1 MNRLTTDNPQNNF
14 ETMMNLVYAKDEW
27 HHIRHG
33 DMDMKTTDFCLELCK
48 ARECE
53 YFEKCDTD
61 EAKDE
66 CLCSCLFDGCPIA
79 TVYAALCGYGHTR
92 SRLKMYEDMG
102 MEPKWI
108 DVKERLPEPDEEV
121 LLIAHGWKG
130 RLLYLGCLHH
140 TNVEKSWLTG
150 ITSAESEWC
159 IRGWSY
165 LKVPLVTHWMP
176 LPNLPKED
184 CNG

>member
-1 MNRLTTDNPQNNF
+1 MKRFTTDNPQNNF
-14 ETMMNLVYAKDEW
+14 ETMMNLVYAKDGW

-33 DMDMKTTDFCLELCK
+33 DTDMKTTDFCLELCK

-61 EAKDE
+61 EEKDE

-79 TVYAALCGYGHTR
+79 TVYAALCGYGHMR

-108 DVKERLPEPDEEV
+108 SVKERKPEDGQKI
-121 LLIAHGWKG
+121 IATFRDNGG
-130 RLLYLGCLHH
+130 RVVDQARYNNG
-140 TNVEKSWLTG
+140 EFDFASWTYVWG
-150 ITSAESEWC
+150 DN
-159 IRGWSY
+159 
-165 LKVPLVTHWMP
+165 VTHWMP
-176 LPNLPKED
+176 LPQPPEED
-184 CNG
+184 

>member
-33 DMDMKTTDFCLELCK
+33 DTDMETTDFCLELCK
-48 ARECE
+48 ARGCE
-53 YFEKCDTD
+53 HFEKCETD
-61 EAKDE
+61 EEKDE

-108 DVKERLPEPDEEV
+108 SVKDREPEKCGYYLVACEGEDIPHV
-121 LLIAHGWKG
+121 L
-130 RLLYLGCLHH
+130 YF
-140 TNVEKSWLTG
+140 
-150 ITSAESEWC
+150 
-159 IRGWSY
+159 RGKTWAVSQSHY
-165 LKVPLVTHWMP
+165 HVPEYWIEIP
-176 LPNLPKED
+176 KPPKE
-184 CNG
+184 G

>member
-14 ETMMNLVYAKDEW
+14 ETMMKLVYAKDEW

-33 DMDMKTTDFCLELCK
+33 ETDMKTTDFCLELCK

-108 DVKERLPEPDEEV
+108 SVKERKPEDGQKI
-121 LLIAHGWKG
+121 IATFRDNGG
-130 RLLYLGCLHH
+130 RVVDQARYNNG
-140 TNVEKSWLTG
+140 EFDFASWTYVWG
-150 ITSAESEWC
+150 DN
-159 IRGWSY
+159 
-165 LKVPLVTHWMP
+165 VTHWMP
-176 LPNLPKED
+176 LPQPPEED
-184 CNG
+184 